1 MKPNPHAPAPNCS
14 RIRPAAAR
22 WEVSSTRS
30 SLARPPLAARHAQ
43 LANEPLYA
51 VAACAF
57 GCGMCTLV
65 ALEAAKLS
73 GHRWT
78 SAAVAPAFA
87 ATVVAVDAVTA
98 SLLRVFPPP
107 A

>member
-1 MKPNPHAPAPNCS
+1 
-14 RIRPAAAR
+14 
-22 WEVSSTRS
+22 
-30 SLARPPLAARHAQ
+30 
-43 LANEPLYA
+43 
-51 VAACAF
+51 
-57 GCGMCTLV
+57 MCTLV

-78 SAAVAPAFA
+78 YAAVAQAA